1 MQKSMEKKCQEILK
15 RYREEEG
22 NVISILQE
30 LQTVFGH
37 IPREA
42 VYWFSDELNI
52 PASNFFGVATFY
64 SQFHLKPRGRHLITT
79 CCGTA
84 CHVKGS
90 EPIVHRLREDL
101 HLPAGKETTKDM
113 RFTLERVA
121 CMGACSMA
129 PVIRIN
135 KRVYGNMTPDSAV
148 ELLEEFTGRKR
159 R

>member
-1 MQKSMEKKCQEILK
+1 MDRSIEKECTAILR
-15 RYREEEG
+15 RYVEEEG
-22 NVISILQE
+22 NVISILQD
-30 LQTVFGH
+30 LQKAFDH

-42 VYWFSDELNI
+42 VYWFSEKLNI
-52 PASNFFGVATFY
+52 PASNFFSVATFY
-64 SQFHLKPRGRHLITT
+64 SQFHLKPRGRHLITA

-101 HLPAGKETTKDM
+101 HLPAGQETTKDM
-113 RFTLERVA
+113 RFTLESVA
-121 CMGACSMA
+121 CMGACGLA

-148 ELLEEFTGRKR
+148 ELLEEFKGRKR
-159 R
+159 K